1 MLIIAGYM
9 EMDPSERDAYV
20 AAHAD
25 LIQRA
30 RGAEGCLDLAISADT
45 VAEGRVNL
53 FERWESQDALDAW
66 RVVANGPNVEV
77 EYTGG
82 DIMMYHIDHLSP
94 AFE

>member
-9 EMDPSERDAYV
+9 EMDASVRDGYV

-30 RGAEGCLDLAISADT
+30 RTAEGCLDLAISADT
-45 VAEGRVNL
+45 VQAGRVNL
-53 FERWESQDALDAW
+53 LERWESQAALDAW
-66 RVVANGPNVEV
+66 RGVANGPQVDI

-82 DIMMYHIDHLSP
+82 DIMMYHIDHVSP
-94 AFE
+94 AFG